1 MGSEGQGGC
10 RTCCDVYNKVKPY
23 ILMVALQFGFAG
35 MYIISLASLKNGL
48 SRYVLIVY
56 RNAVAAIVLAPF
68 AFFFER
74 PVVDQNLTYLGM
86 QYTSASFASA
96 IMNAVPGLTFIIAVL
111 LRMERVKIKEVRSRA
126 KIIGTIVTLGGA
138 LVMTMYKGPIIEFF
152 WSSKSSHQADSSHAS
167 GSHWVAGT
175 LLIMVG
181 CCAWSCFYVLQVS
194 ALLGYLLMPIF
205 SGMQSITVQSY
216 PAELSLAS
224 LICCAGAAQSA
235 VVAVVMERHP
245 HAYSIGLDSRLLA
258 PLYTGIVGSALA
270 YYIQGLVLKTR
281 GPVFVTAFNPLC
293 MIIVSILGSII
304 LAEQIHLGSII
315 GGTII
320 AFGLYSVV
328 WGKGKDQTIDIEIPT
343 GGRCED
349 HELPITNTNG
359 SKLAA
364 MDDKMGNQHTT

>member
-1 MGSEGQGGC
+1 MGSEGQAGC
-10 RTCCDVYNKVKPY
+10 GTCCDVYIKLKPY
-23 ILMVALQFGFAG
+23 ILMVALQFGSAG

-56 RNAVAAIVLAPF
+56 RNAVAAIFLAPF

-74 PVVDQNLTYLGM
+74 SKSLSLILLRVQENKAENDNNNIHEDYGAWFSRVLFFFPPHSSLASLNACVVLGFLEPILDQNLTYLGM

-96 IMNAVPGLTFIIAVL
+96 IMNALPALTFIIAVL
-111 LRMERVKIKEVRSRA
+111 LRDPKVK
-126 KIIGTIVTLGGA
+126 G
-138 LVMTMYKGPIIEFF
+138 
-152 WSSKSSHQADSSHAS
+152 Q
-167 GSHWVAGT
+167 
-175 LLIMVG
+175 
-181 CCAWSCFYVLQVS
+181 S
-194 ALLGYLLMPIF
+194 A
-205 SGMQSITVQSY
+205 TVKSY

-224 LICCAGAAQSA
+224 FICFAGAAQSA
-235 VVAVVMERHP
+235 AVGIVMERHP
-245 HAYSIGLDSRLLA
+245 HAWSIGLDSRLLA
-258 PLYTGIVGSALA
+258 PLYTGIVSSGLT

-293 MIIVSILGSII
+293 MIIVAILGSII

-315 GGTII
+315 GGIII

-328 WGKGKDQTIDIEIPT
+328 WGKGKDQITDTEIAS

-359 SKLAA
+359 SKLVAI
-364 MDDKMGNQHTT
+364 DDKMGNQQITK